1 MITLNL
7 LVAFTLLTGACTKDE
22 VAETTATTTPS
33 TTTTS
38 TASGTATTFT
48 NVAYATTSSAQQ
60 MDIYL
65 PAGSGPFPVVVV
77 IHGGAF
83 MMGSKSGEAANCNAL
98 TAQGYAAVSIDY
110 RLSGEAKY
118 PAQIED
124 CKAAVRFLK
133 ANATKYKLNPEK
145 MGSWGASA
153 GGNLASLLGTTSGVA
168 ELEGASLGNATYSSK
183 VIASVD
189 WFGPINF
196 LTMDAEAAALGFT
209 ITTNSSTSPESK
221 LMGAAVQTIPAQV
234 AKANPTTYITS
245 DDAAFFIQVGS
256 LDRNIPYTQSQN
268 FYNALK
274 TTLGANKVS
283 FELIDGAGHGGSQ
296 FSSTTNLAKVIAF
309 FDKYL
314 K

>member
-7 LVAFTLLTGACTKDE
+7 LIAVTLLTNACNKDE
-22 VAETTATTTPS
+22 VADATTTTTG
-33 TTTTS
+33 TTTTN
-38 TASGTATTFT
+38 GTGTTYT
-48 NVAYATTSSAQQ
+48 NVAYATTSSAEM

-65 PAGSGPFPVVVV
+65 PSGSGPFPVVVI

-83 MMGSKSGEAANCNAL
+83 LMGSKSDEVSNCAAL
-98 TAQGYAAVSIDY
+98 TAAGYAAVSINY
-110 RLSGEAKY
+110 RLTGEARF
-118 PAQIED
+118 PAQIQD

-133 ANATKYKLNPEK
+133 ANATKYKLNPDK
-145 MGSWGASA
+145 FGSWGGSA
-153 GGNLASLLGTTSGVA
+153 GGNLASMLGTSSGVT
-168 ELEGASLGNATYSSK
+168 ELEGASLGNSSFSSK
-183 VIASVD
+183 VIASD

-209 ITTNSSTSPESK
+209 ISTNSANSPEST
-221 LMGAAVQTIPAQV
+221 LMGAAVQTIPDQV
-234 AKANPTTYITS
+234 AKANPTTYITA

-274 TTLGANKVS
+274 TTLGADKVS
-283 FELIDGAGHGGSQ
+283 FELIDGAGHGGAQ
-296 FSSTTNLAKVIAF
+296 FTTTANLAKVIAF